1 MAEQYGVYV
10 SIRATSGELW
20 SSFRETTAEVE
31 KDINLAFGE
40 GSAKKVLDKLVGSA
54 SVVADPTP
62 SVPTADPPRVAA
74 STAPASPPVETS
86 PTLSDIPNDGFE
98 KCGDCGTLKDVW
110 KPPGVSKAGKAY
122 SGFWSCPNW
131 RNHK

>member
-10 SIRATSGELW
+10 SLRATTGELW
-20 SSFRETTAEVE
+20 SSFRESTAEVE
-31 KDINLAFGE
+31 KDIDLAFGE
-40 GSAKKVLDKLVGSA
+40 GAAKKILDKLGGSA
-54 SVVADPTP
+54 PAASVPAVEAVRPADP
-62 SVPTADPPRVAA
+62 
-74 STAPASPPVETS
+74 APVSAPVETTA
-86 PTLSDIPNDGFE
+86 PTLTDIPSDGFE
-98 KCGDCGTLKDVW
+98 KCSDCGTLKDVW